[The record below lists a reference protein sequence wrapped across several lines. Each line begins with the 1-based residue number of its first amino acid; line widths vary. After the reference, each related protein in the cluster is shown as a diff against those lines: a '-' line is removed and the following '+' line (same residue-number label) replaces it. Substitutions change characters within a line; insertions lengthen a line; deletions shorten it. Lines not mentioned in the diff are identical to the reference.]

1 MKTNILAA
9 TIAVLAVAGTA
20 FPKSVLA
27 AEEYPNRQIRFV
39 VPYPPGGANDTVAR
53 VLAQKLSENMGQPVV
68 VDNKP
73 GASGMIAGEFVAK
86 SAPDGYTVMIDQS
99 SLVMNPALYP
109 NSKFD
114 VKQDLAPVTLVA
126 NMLHVLIVNPSVL
139 ARDLAE
145 LTALA
150 KAQPGRLNYSSTG
163 TGGPQHILM
172 ELFKRAAGIDIV
184 HVPYK
189 GGAPATLAV
198 LANDVQMT
206 FITVSTSLPH
216 IKAGK
221 VRVIAAVGRE
231 RSKILPD
238 VPTFAESGFKGLAT
252 PWLGILAPLK
262 TPAVIVKRLNVEFVA
277 ALNSAQVREKLE
289 QQAFEVVG
297 STPEAF
303 GKFLDDELALYGKLI
318 RDVGIKAD

>member
-1 MKTNILAA
+1 MKTLLSAA
-9 TIAVLAVAGTA
+9 FAALAVAGMNLPHPA
-20 FPKSVLA
+20 SA
-27 AEEYPNRQIRFV
+27 AEEFPNKQIRFV

-53 VLAQKLSENMGQPVV
+53 VVAQKLSENMGQAVV

-73 GASGMIAGEFVAK
+73 GASGMIAGEFVAR

-99 SLVMNPALYP
+99 SLVMNPSLHP
-109 NSKFD
+109 NAKFD
-114 VKQDLAPVTLVA
+114 VKQDLAPVTLAA
-126 NMLHVLIVNPSVL
+126 NMLHVLIVNPTVP

-145 LTALA
+145 LIALA
-150 KAQPGRLNYSSTG
+150 KAQLGKLNYSSTG

-172 ELFKRAAGIDIV
+172 ELFKRAAGVNIV
-184 HVPYK
+184 HIPYK

-198 LANDVQMT
+198 LSNDAQMT

-221 VRVIAAVGRE
+221 VRVLAAVGKV
-231 RSKILPD
+231 RSKILPE
-238 VPTFAESGFKGLAT
+238 VPTFEEMGFKGLAT
-252 PWLGILAPLK
+252 PWLGILAPAK
-262 TPAVIVKRLNVEFVA
+262 TPAPIIKRLNAEFVA
-277 ALNSAQVREKLE
+277 ALNSPQVRDKLE
-289 QQAFEVVG
+289 QQAFEVVA

-303 GKFLDDELALYGKLI
+303 ARFIDDELALYGKLI

>member
-1 MKTNILAA
+1 MKTLLSAA
-9 TIAVLAVAGTA
+9 FAALAVAGMNLPHPA
-20 FPKSVLA
+20 SA
-27 AEEYPNRQIRFV
+27 AEEFPNKQIRFV

-53 VLAQKLSENMGQPVV
+53 VVAQKLSENMGQAVV

-73 GASGMIAGEFVAK
+73 GASGMIAGEFVAR

-99 SLVMNPALYP
+99 SLVMNPSLHP
-109 NSKFD
+109 NAKFD
-114 VKQDLAPVTLVA
+114 VKQDLAPVTLAA
-126 NMLHVLIVNPSVL
+126 NMLHVLIVNPTVP

-145 LTALA
+145 LIALA
-150 KAQPGRLNYSSTG
+150 KAQPGTLNYSSTG

-172 ELFKRAAGIDIV
+172 ELFKRAAGVNIV
-184 HVPYK
+184 HIPYK

-198 LANDVQMT
+198 LSNDAQMT

-221 VRVIAAVGRE
+221 VRVLAAVGKA
-231 RSKILPD
+231 RSKILPE
-238 VPTFAESGFKGLAT
+238 VPTFEEMGFKGLAT
-252 PWLGILAPLK
+252 PWLGILAPAK
-262 TPAVIVKRLNVEFVA
+262 TPAPIIKRLNAEFVA
-277 ALNSAQVREKLE
+277 ALNSPQVRDKLE
-289 QQAFEVVG
+289 QQAFEVVA

-303 GKFLDDELALYGKLI
+303 ARFIDDELALYGKLI

>member
-1 MKTNILAA
+1 MKTILTAA
-9 TIAVLAVAGTA
+9 FAALAVAGMNLPHPA
-20 FPKSVLA
+20 SA
-27 AEEYPNRQIRFV
+27 AEEFPNKQIRFV

-53 VLAQKLSENMGQPVV
+53 VVAQKLSENMGQAVV

-73 GASGMIAGEFVAK
+73 GASGMIAGEFVAR

-99 SLVMNPALYP
+99 SLVMNPGLHP
-109 NSKFD
+109 NAKFD
-114 VKQDLAPVTLVA
+114 VKQDLAPVTLAA
-126 NMLHVLIVNPSVL
+126 NMLHVLIVNPTVP

-145 LTALA
+145 LIALA
-150 KAQPGRLNYSSTG
+150 KAQPGKLNYSSTG

-172 ELFKRAAGIDIV
+172 ELFKRAAGVNIV
-184 HVPYK
+184 HIPYK

-198 LANDVQMT
+198 LSNDAQMT

-221 VRVIAAVGRE
+221 VRVLAAVGKA
-231 RSKILPD
+231 RSKILPE
-238 VPTFAESGFKGLAT
+238 VPTFEEIGFKGLAT
-252 PWLGILAPLK
+252 PWLGILAPAK
-262 TPAVIVKRLNVEFVA
+262 TPAPIIKRLNAEFVA
-277 ALNSAQVREKLE
+277 ALNSPQVRDKLE
-289 QQAFEVVG
+289 QQAFEVVA

-303 GKFLDDELALYGKLI
+303 ARFIDDELALYGKLI

>member
-1 MKTNILAA
+1 MKTLLSAA
-9 TIAVLAVAGTA
+9 FAALAVAGMNLPHPA
-20 FPKSVLA
+20 SA
-27 AEEYPNRQIRFV
+27 AEEFPNKQIRFV

-53 VLAQKLSENMGQPVV
+53 VVAQKLSENMGQAVV

-73 GASGMIAGEFVAK
+73 GASGMIAGEFVAR

-99 SLVMNPALYP
+99 SLVMNPGLHP
-109 NSKFD
+109 NAKFD
-114 VKQDLAPVTLVA
+114 VKQDLAPVTLAA
-126 NMLHVLIVNPSVL
+126 NMLHVLIVNPTVQ

-145 LTALA
+145 LIALA
-150 KAQPGRLNYSSTG
+150 KAQPGKLNYSSTG

-172 ELFKRAAGIDIV
+172 ELFKRAAGVNIV
-184 HVPYK
+184 HIPYK

-198 LANDVQMT
+198 LSNDAQMT

-221 VRVIAAVGRE
+221 VRVLAAVGKA
-231 RSKILPD
+231 RSKILPE
-238 VPTFAESGFKGLAT
+238 VPTFEETGFKGLAT
-252 PWLGILAPLK
+252 PWLGILAPAK
-262 TPAVIVKRLNVEFVA
+262 TPAPIIKRLNAEFVA
-277 ALNSAQVREKLE
+277 ALNSPQVRDKLE
-289 QQAFEVVG
+289 QQAFEVVA

-303 GKFLDDELALYGKLI
+303 ARFIDDELALYGKLI

>member
-1 MKTNILAA
+1 MKTFLSAA
-9 TIAVLAVAGTA
+9 FAALAVAGMNLPHPA
-20 FPKSVLA
+20 SA
-27 AEEYPNRQIRFV
+27 AEEFPNKQIRFV

-53 VLAQKLSENMGQPVV
+53 VVAQKLSENMGQAVV

-73 GASGMIAGEFVAK
+73 GASGMIAGEFVAR

-99 SLVMNPALYP
+99 SLVMNPGLHP
-109 NSKFD
+109 NAKFD
-114 VKQDLAPVTLVA
+114 VKQDLAPVTLAA
-126 NMLHVLIVNPSVL
+126 NMLHVLIVNPTVQ

-145 LTALA
+145 LIALA
-150 KAQPGRLNYSSTG
+150 KAQPGKLNYSSTG

-172 ELFKRAAGIDIV
+172 ELFKRAAGVNIV
-184 HVPYK
+184 HIPYK

-198 LANDVQMT
+198 LSNDAQMT

-221 VRVIAAVGRE
+221 VRVLAAVGKA
-231 RSKILPD
+231 RSKILPE
-238 VPTFAESGFKGLAT
+238 VPTFEETGFKGLAT
-252 PWLGILAPLK
+252 PWLGILAPAK
-262 TPAVIVKRLNVEFVA
+262 TPAPIIKRLNAEFVA
-277 ALNSAQVREKLE
+277 ALNSPQVRDKLE
-289 QQAFEVVG
+289 QQAFEVVA

-303 GKFLDDELALYGKLI
+303 ARFIDDELALYGKLI

>member
-1 MKTNILAA
+1 MKTILTAA
-9 TIAVLAVAGTA
+9 FAALAVAGMNLPHPA
-20 FPKSVLA
+20 SA
-27 AEEYPNRQIRFV
+27 AEEFPNKQIRFV

-53 VLAQKLSENMGQPVV
+53 VVAQKLSENMGQAVV

-73 GASGMIAGEFVAK
+73 GASGMIAGEFVAR

-99 SLVMNPALYP
+99 SLVMNPGLHP
-109 NSKFD
+109 NAKFD
-114 VKQDLAPVTLVA
+114 VKQDLAPVTLAA
-126 NMLHVLIVNPSVL
+126 NMLHVLIVNPTVP

-145 LTALA
+145 LIALA
-150 KAQPGRLNYSSTG
+150 KAQPGKLNYSSTG

-172 ELFKRAAGIDIV
+172 ELFKRAAGVNIV
-184 HVPYK
+184 HIPYK

-198 LANDVQMT
+198 LSNDAQMT

-221 VRVIAAVGRE
+221 VRVLAAVGKA
-231 RSKILPD
+231 RSKILPE
-238 VPTFAESGFKGLAT
+238 VPTFEEMGFKGLAT
-252 PWLGILAPLK
+252 PWLGILAPAK
-262 TPAVIVKRLNVEFVA
+262 TPAPIIKRLNAEFVA
-277 ALNSAQVREKLE
+277 ALNSPQVRDKLE
-289 QQAFEVVG
+289 QQAFEVVA

-303 GKFLDDELALYGKLI
+303 ARFIDDELALYGKLI

>member
-1 MKTNILAA
+1 MKTILSAA
-9 TIAVLAVAGTA
+9 FAALAVAGMNLPHPA
-20 FPKSVLA
+20 SA
-27 AEEYPNRQIRFV
+27 AEEFPNKQIRFV

-53 VLAQKLSENMGQPVV
+53 VVAQKLSENMGQAVV

-73 GASGMIAGEFVAK
+73 GASGMIAGEFVAR

-99 SLVMNPALYP
+99 SLVMNPGLHP
-109 NSKFD
+109 NAKFD
-114 VKQDLAPVTLVA
+114 VKQDLAPVTLAA
-126 NMLHVLIVNPSVL
+126 NMLHVLIVNPTVP

-145 LTALA
+145 LIALA
-150 KAQPGRLNYSSTG
+150 KAQPGKLNYSSTG

-172 ELFKRAAGIDIV
+172 ELFKRAAGVNIV
-184 HVPYK
+184 HIPYK

-198 LANDVQMT
+198 LSNDAQMT

-221 VRVIAAVGRE
+221 VRVLAAVGKA
-231 RSKILPD
+231 RSKILPE
-238 VPTFAESGFKGLAT
+238 VPTFEEMGFKGLAT
-252 PWLGILAPLK
+252 PWLGILAPAK
-262 TPAVIVKRLNVEFVA
+262 TPAPIIKRLNAEFVA
-277 ALNSAQVREKLE
+277 ALNSPQVRDKLE
-289 QQAFEVVG
+289 QQAFEVVA

-303 GKFLDDELALYGKLI
+303 ARFIDDELALYGKLI

>member
-1 MKTNILAA
+1 MKTLLSAA
-9 TIAVLAVAGTA
+9 FAALAVAGMNLPHPA
-20 FPKSVLA
+20 SA
-27 AEEYPNRQIRFV
+27 AEEFPNKQIRFV

-53 VLAQKLSENMGQPVV
+53 VVAQKLSENMGQAVV

-73 GASGMIAGEFVAK
+73 GASGMIAGEFVAR

-99 SLVMNPALYP
+99 SLVMNPSLHP
-109 NSKFD
+109 NAKFD
-114 VKQDLAPVTLVA
+114 VKQDLAPVTLAA
-126 NMLHVLIVNPSVL
+126 NMLHVLIVNPTVP

-145 LTALA
+145 LIALA
-150 KAQPGRLNYSSTG
+150 KAQPGKLNYSSTG

-172 ELFKRAAGIDIV
+172 ELFKRAAGVNIV
-184 HVPYK
+184 HIPYK

-198 LANDVQMT
+198 LSNDAQMT

-221 VRVIAAVGRE
+221 VRVLAAVGKA
-231 RSKILPD
+231 RSKILPE
-238 VPTFAESGFKGLAT
+238 VPTFEEMGFKGLAT
-252 PWLGILAPLK
+252 PWLGILAPAK
-262 TPAVIVKRLNVEFVA
+262 TPAPIIKRLNAEFVA
-277 ALNSAQVREKLE
+277 ALNSPQVRDKLE
-289 QQAFEVVG
+289 QQAFEVVA

-303 GKFLDDELALYGKLI
+303 ARFIDDELALYGKLI

>member
-1 MKTNILAA
+1 MKTLLSAA
-9 TIAVLAVAGTA
+9 FAALAVAGMNLPHPA
-20 FPKSVLA
+20 SA
-27 AEEYPNRQIRFV
+27 AEEFPNKQIRFV

-53 VLAQKLSENMGQPVV
+53 VVAQKLSENMGQAVV

-73 GASGMIAGEFVAK
+73 GASGMIAGEFVAR

-99 SLVMNPALYP
+99 SLVMNPSLHP
-109 NSKFD
+109 NAKFD
-114 VKQDLAPVTLVA
+114 VKQDLAPVTLAA
-126 NMLHVLIVNPSVL
+126 NMLHVLIVNPTVP

-145 LTALA
+145 LIALA
-150 KAQPGRLNYSSTG
+150 KAQPGTLNYSSTG

-172 ELFKRAAGIDIV
+172 ELFKRAAGVNIV
-184 HVPYK
+184 HIPYK

-198 LANDVQMT
+198 LSNDAQMT

-221 VRVIAAVGRE
+221 VRVLAAVGKV
-231 RSKILPD
+231 RSKILPE
-238 VPTFAESGFKGLAT
+238 VPTFEEMGFKGLAT
-252 PWLGILAPLK
+252 PWLGILAPAK
-262 TPAVIVKRLNVEFVA
+262 TPAPIIKRLNAEFVA
-277 ALNSAQVREKLE
+277 ALNSPQVRDKLE
-289 QQAFEVVG
+289 QQAFEVVA

-303 GKFLDDELALYGKLI
+303 ARFIDDELALYGKLI